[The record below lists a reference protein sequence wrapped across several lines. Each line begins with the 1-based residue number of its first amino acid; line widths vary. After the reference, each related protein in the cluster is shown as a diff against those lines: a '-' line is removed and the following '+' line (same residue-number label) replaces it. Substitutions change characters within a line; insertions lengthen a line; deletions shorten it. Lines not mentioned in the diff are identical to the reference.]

1 MKHRIPPQ
9 IISEVLHLSL
19 KGQSVR
25 AIAQIVEI
33 SVGGVHSIIQEFAT
47 NDSNYQLL
55 RILAINLRKNGSD
68 ILEYAWLVR
77 LRNVLQNAGASPAE
91 VEKIITEI
99 PVFCYK
105 AGIDVETLV
114 DQLRMFIDYLAVNPG
129 DFNQRNMITESYNK
143 SLEYYNTC
151 IQKHETD
158 TEDELKNLLEFNLT
172 DDKVQEVN
180 ELPTTKF
187 TNYRL
192 TKPEMV
198 ERIIDI
204 IKKPVNYEDLF
215 FWGPEIGSSP
225 LSQ

>member
-33 SVGGVHSIIQEFAT
+33 SVGGVHSILQEFAT

-68 ILEYAWLVR
+68 VLEYAWLVR
-77 LRNVLQNAGASPAE
+77 LRNVLQNAGASPTE

-114 DQLRMFIDYLAVNPG
+114 DQLKMFNDYLAVNPA
-129 DFNQRNMITESYNK
+129 DFDQRNMITESYNK
-143 SLEYYNTC
+143 SIEYYNKC
-151 IQKHETD
+151 IQKHEAYS
-158 TEDELKNLLEFNLT
+158 EDKLKNMLEFILT
-172 DDKVQEVN
+172 DNKIQKLNELRTNEFTQQEV
-180 ELPTTKF
+180 
-187 TNYRL
+187 
-192 TKPEMV
+192 V
-198 ERIIDI
+198 ERIIDV
-204 IKKPVNYEDLF
+204 IKNPSNYDDLF
-215 FWGPEIGSSP
+215 FWGPKIAEFSFTKFS
-225 LSQ
+225 